1 MQIISVILDPTVIDK
16 ILNHLK
22 SKGIEPGRDPPA
34 DSACLGAIPP

>member
-1 MQIISVILDPTVIDK
+1 MEIISVILDPEVIDK

-34 DSACLGAIPP
+34 DSAGPDAIPP